1 MKRRKLIAV
10 LMASVLSLGLLAGCG
25 SGSDSGSDSDSDSGS
40 GGSESGESSNE
51 PITLTYYNADTNNDV
66 WDNPVGRAITEATGV
81 TLEISYPVGSTGDA
95 AQDVALMIAE
105 GKYPDLIYA
114 KASAT
119 NLYEA
124 GALIDMTDL
133 IEQYGPNIK
142 KMYGDEFKKLK
153 WGNGDDGI
161 YQLSA
166 YGVNASTLNESGTC
180 QIQWAV
186 LKENDYKYPTTL
198 AEYEKM
204 IKDYLAAHPTTENGL
219 ETIGISMSAS
229 DWHWMITLG
238 NPAGFI
244 ADAQPDNGQWIIDEN
259 YQCHYKHQTEEE
271 KEYFKWLSRMYDEGV
286 LDPQFDTQTDEDYIA
301 KLSNG
306 QVLAITDSLWHY
318 AYGAHVALKQAG
330 MLDKTYAGL
339 PVTLREDQKAPTL
352 QYQGLQVGWGIAI
365 SSSCKDPVRA
375 IKFLDYICSDEGAVL
390 YRWGIEGENYDL
402 DENGIRYRPQ
412 EEIDKSKSDPDY
424 SKKTG
429 IGNYQGFPIWGDG
442 AEDENGNPYTPTT
455 RASIIEQYNEEQ
467 QAACKAWGVEMV
479 TDIFPQPDEFPS
491 LPYSALWAYQIPQEL
506 SNAEALLNEIA
517 WPGLVKCVKGGEANF
532 DANWDAMV
540 AEMEANGLRDTE
552 KMMTEF
558 LADKIN

>member
-390 YRWGIEGENYDL
+390 YRWGIEGENYEL